1 MSQAAGGAGT
11 WWIEAFPHW
20 EPIADHVPVGPREAV
35 HLTSPEDRVETVLE
49 IASDYRSVSD
59 FSLGELYPLVP
70 ARFPL
75 RVSAESRPTTFAAV
89 AAVAAVD
96 VLPIR
101 SRQAVREIHLTL
113 AQANAAAASS
123 GAISWPSDEILSEVG
138 SAIFSLYP
146 TDFYALIDVAIGG
159 RNHADV
165 AAYAARELDVTDVE
179 AFVSAAAARA
189 FELAGTPTV
198 EDWISGLHAFTGRR
212 TADSLM
218 ASHPQ
223 LLRKIPLLPVTL
235 METVAAIDPGLV
247 LDGGE
252 LASSPNGSAPVGL
265 SDRDRA
271 ILEWVLQNP
280 NATLTDIGRE
290 FELPAADINRV
301 LRSHSVSGIR
311 SMPAPTSAPATTLAP
326 GPTPAPVR
334 ETPLTSIPDSPSPPP
349 AESEQG
355 APSLPEQTATP
366 TPHAPHTPADLGNP
380 PTSTAHPA
388 VPASAAQP
396 VDHSV
401 GSLVPPG
408 SNLDTWERV
417 LAPRLAGAV
426 LAADVDLSEGDL
438 ERLLDTFSERYRL
451 ARGRHTTT
459 SQFVRLY
466 PAATLAALVGMA
478 SVGFEH
484 NTYWSKFWERLEVE
498 YSQTD
503 ENSFRQ
509 HVQPLLKKFN
519 LDPIDGLPSDRHVQ
533 RLTIHAGIPASS
545 FGKLLDALTTYVALV
560 DNQEDRPF
568 PSWIVEPSHD
578 ALYDQ
583 LDASIRIFIEHSGSR
598 GHELLT
604 TLASIVASV
613 ADGRVTGEAAVAE
626 AVGSVP
632 ELIRVAL
639 RDAFLREDIGEE
651 VRARRRSSKMS
662 PTLHLGSDDAI
673 VVRLPAP
680 ISNTSSPWAV
690 TLDSEV
696 LHVSPDRFARDE
708 AVDVSIDRPTRR
720 IVVSHP
726 SYNDPV
732 EMRLYDPTQPLIAFT
747 TDGTHVPISQRLPR
761 GELVVV
767 QPNDLTVMG
776 EGTLA
781 PRVTAFYGSPS
792 GWSGWRIHQWDLT
805 ETDAVRLQH
814 RTHPPVDFSV
824 GKRELPYLY
833 WTDDE
838 PLDLLDG
845 VFHERLPVFGS
856 KPYIALPALG
866 PHDAVPWTVR
876 YRRSGAHE
884 WIVQDNYFP
893 KELEAWELF
902 ADQPE
907 LLGRFDISVTG
918 PEGARFDQSV
928 YVAEGLEIEY
938 DDDVRLP
945 EDDGMTEFGASI
957 STSSRSLHISP
968 QRLEF
973 DPRTSSRQI
982 RLTSGPAAAT
992 LTVRPPRLEFRL
1004 TPVGALPT
1012 WSDRRIGIRPE
1023 ALSQATLAVRG
1034 VPNGVRLEA
1043 VVKDTYDRIQ
1053 ARLDITERSRHGILK
1068 VSSDRLAPAAKSAQ
1082 SGNLELLLHY
1092 PGGAGTW
1099 AAPLARFST
1108 VGPRVR
1114 ITSDDDTIQVSGLAT
1129 AEDVVVHIW
1138 QAARPWKPPISVP
1151 VVDGCAEIPESVRR
1165 VGPLRVAPVIEDA
1178 WDPLPAEPFPTQASV
1193 RLERHGDFGETA
1205 SSGLSRFLAG
1215 ETPFPNVEASNFKIW
1230 HALAYLDRGL
1240 LDQHEAQFKQLAHLV
1255 CRNPRVSASSLA
1267 EATLTTSEKLALFI
1281 RTGLAF
1287 ESLEVSRPGTRRG
1300 ELATEPWLDMLVAM
1314 ADLRRSEP
1322 GLKQWLLRHLEEI
1335 GGRSLLDIL
1344 ETGSDPFSGT
1354 VVDRNAAMLSAQP
1367 ELLKT
1372 VLAERKIVPGGLVD
1386 EATRYE
1392 GFFALFELQHEQDR
1406 SIFTELYKVVVSR
1419 GFSPMRELKKFPT
1432 LWRYVELRSDPLD
1445 GLNGQKY
1452 AWANTTFVSLTLT
1465 LFARLVAMGEIRYH
1479 LQQPLLEAWSEFAR
1493 QEPVQTMVDLL
1504 LAEALV
1510 RHRRHPEIVSEA
1522 WRSDKE
1528 WADAVVRTFAPDGVT
1543 DEQKEYQ

>member
-1 MSQAAGGAGT
+1 MSQATGGAGT

-35 HLTSPEDRVETVLE
+35 HLTSPENRVETVLE
-49 IASDYRSVSD
+49 IASQYRAVSD
-59 FSLGELYPLVP
+59 LSLGELYPLVP

-75 RVSAESRPTTFAAV
+75 RVSPDSKPTTFAAV

-113 AQANAAAASS
+113 AQANAAAAWT
-123 GAISWPSDEILSEVG
+123 GAISWPSDDILSAVG
-138 SAIFSLYP
+138 SAVFSLYP

-159 RNHADV
+159 RDHADV
-165 AAYAARELDVTDVE
+165 EAYAARELDVTDIG
-179 AFVSAAAARA
+179 AFIRDAAARA
-189 FELAGTPTV
+189 HKLASTPTV
-198 EDWISGLHAFTGRR
+198 EDWISGLHAFRGRR
-212 TADSLM
+212 TADALV

-247 LDGGE
+247 LDGGALE
-252 LASSPNGSAPVGL
+252 SPPDGYAPIGL
-265 SDRDRA
+265 SARDRS
-271 ILEWVLQNP
+271 ILEWILEHP
-280 NATLTDIGRE
+280 DATLTDIGRQ
-290 FELPAADINRV
+290 FGIPTADVNRV
-301 LRSHSVSGIR
+301 LRSHSVTGVR
-311 SMPAPTSAPATTLAP
+311 NMPTPTSAAATTRTP
-326 GPTPAPVR
+326 GPTPGLAEKARPV
-334 ETPLTSIPDSPSPPP
+334 PVPDSASPPP
-349 AESEQG
+349 AESEPA
-355 APSLPEQTATP
+355 APQLPDQSATP
-366 TPHAPHTPADLGNP
+366 TPSPSADLAGP
-380 PTSTAHPA
+380 PPSTAPA
-388 VPASAAQP
+388 TAPASAERSDVQ
-396 VDHSV
+396 SV
-401 GSLVPPG
+401 GSLVPLE
-408 SNLDTWERV
+408 SNLDTWEEV
-417 LAPRLAGAV
+417 LAPRFEGAV

-438 ERLLDTFSERYRL
+438 QRLLDTFGERYRL

-459 SQFVRLY
+459 SQFIRLY

-509 HVQPLLKKFN
+509 NVQPLLKNFD

-568 PSWIVEPSHD
+568 PSWIVEPSHE

-583 LDASIRIFIEHSGSR
+583 LDASIRIFIEHSGPR
-598 GHELLT
+598 GKELLS

-613 ADGRVTGEAAVAE
+613 ADGVVTGEAAVAA

-639 RDAFLREDIGEE
+639 RDAFLRDDIGEA
-651 VRARRRSSKMS
+651 VRARRRSSRMS

-680 ISNTSSPWAV
+680 IRNTSSPWAV

-696 LHVSPDRFARDE
+696 VHVSPDRFARDQ
-708 AVDVSIDRPTRR
+708 AVDVPVDRPTRR

-747 TDGTHVPISQRLPR
+747 TDGAHVPISQRLPR

-767 QPNDLTVMG
+767 QPTDVTVLG
-776 EGTLA
+776 EGSLA
-781 PRVTAFYGSPS
+781 PRVTAFYGPPS
-792 GWSGWRIHQWDLT
+792 GWSGWGIHQWDLS
-805 ETDAVRLQH
+805 ETDAVRVQH

-845 VFHERLPVFGS
+845 VFHERLPVLGS
-856 KPYIALPALG
+856 RPYIALPPLG
-866 PHDAVPWTVR
+866 PHDAVPWTVKC
-876 YRRSGAHE
+876 RRSGAHE
-884 WIVQDNYFP
+884 WIVQGSYSP
-893 KELEAWELF
+893 EELEAWELF
-902 ADQPE
+902 SDETE

-928 YVAEGLEIEY
+928 YVAEGLKIEY

-945 EDDGMTEFGASI
+945 QDDGMTEFGATI
-957 STSSRSLHISP
+957 STTSSSLHISP

-982 RLTSGPAAAT
+982 RLTSGPATAT

-1034 VPNGVRLEA
+1034 VPDGVRLEA
-1043 VVKDTYDRIQ
+1043 VVKDAHDRIQ
-1053 ARLDITERSRHGILK
+1053 ARLDIAERTRHGVLK
-1068 VSSDRLAPAAKSAQ
+1068 ISSDRLAPAAKSAQ
-1082 SGNLELLLHY
+1082 VGTLELLLHY
-1092 PGGAGTW
+1092 PGDDGTW
-1099 AAPLARFST
+1099 EAPLARFST

-1114 ITSDDDTIQVSGLAT
+1114 ITADEDTIHVSGLAT
-1129 AEDVVVHIW
+1129 SEDVVVHIW

-1151 VVDGCAEIPESVRR
+1151 VVDGRAEIPESVLR

-1178 WDPLPAEPFPTQASV
+1178 WDPLPAEPFPSQASV
-1193 RLERHGDFGETA
+1193 RLERHGDFGETP

-1240 LDQHEAQFKQLAHLV
+1240 LDQHDAQFKQLAHVV
-1255 CRNPRVSASSLA
+1255 CRHPRVSASSLA
-1267 EATLTTSEKLALFI
+1267 ESTLSTSEKLALYI

-1344 ETGSDPFSGT
+1344 ETGHDPFSQT
-1354 VVDRNAAMLSAQP
+1354 VVDRNAAMLSVRP
-1367 ELLKT
+1367 EVLKT

-1392 GFFALFELQHEQDR
+1392 GFFALFDLQHEQDR
-1406 SIFTELYKVVVSR
+1406 SIFTELYKVVMSR
-1419 GFSPMRELKKFPT
+1419 GFSPLRELKKFPA

-1445 GLNGQKY
+1445 GLNDQKY
-1452 AWANTTFVSLTLT
+1452 AWANTTFASLTLA
-1465 LFARLVAMGEIRYH
+1465 LFARLVAIGQIRYH

-1493 QEPVQTMVDLL
+1493 QEPVQSMVDLL

-1510 RHRRHPEIVSEA
+1510 RHHCHPDIVCTA
-1522 WRSDKE
+1522 WRSDYE
-1528 WADAVVRTFAPDGVT
+1528 WADAVVRTFATDGVA
-1543 DEQKEYQ
+1543 DEQMEYQ